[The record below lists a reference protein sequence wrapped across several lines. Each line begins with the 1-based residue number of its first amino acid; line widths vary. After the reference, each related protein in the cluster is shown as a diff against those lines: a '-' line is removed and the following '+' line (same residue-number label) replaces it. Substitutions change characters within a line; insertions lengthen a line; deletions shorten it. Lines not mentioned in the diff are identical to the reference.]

1 MQGRAAEGNA
11 PIARVNDDGSVN
23 RNSTNLDNDNLNL
36 RVRPAAIEGILVT
49 MKQPPSLI
57 GISGTF
63 ASGKDTVA
71 EFLVSDFG
79 FTHVS
84 TGDMV
89 RKVAQEKYGSIE
101 RPVLF
106 TTATELR
113 YANGAGALVLEALK
127 EPKPLVITG
136 IRTLGEAKALKENG
150 GVLLFV
156 DAPVE
161 VRYERVKSRARDN
174 ETALTL
180 DEFRANEE
188 KELYAGPND
197 EDFNIRGIGEIA
209 DITVENVVPLD
220 EYIALVY
227 SKLGLK

>member
-1 MQGRAAEGNA
+1 MNNQ
-11 PIARVNDDGSVN
+11 
-23 RNSTNLDNDNLNL
+23 
-36 RVRPAAIEGILVT
+36 
-49 MKQPPSLI
+49 LI

-71 EFLVSDFG
+71 EFLVKDFD

-89 RKVAQEKYGSIE
+89 RKVAREKYGSIE
-101 RPVLF
+101 RPVLHK
-106 TTATELR
+106 TATEMR
-113 YANGAGALVLEALK
+113 YENGAGALVTEALK
-127 EPKPLVITG
+127 EKQPLVITG
-136 IRTLGEAKALKENG
+136 IRSLGEAKALKEAG
-150 GVLLFV
+150 GTLLFV

-174 ETALTL
+174 EMSLSL

-197 EDFNIRGIGEIA
+197 EDFNIRGVGEMA
-209 DITVENVVPLD
+209 DISVENILSLD